1 MSVDYQST
9 PGHCGHPRLSGMM
22 RHPGAGAAMSPDV
35 STTEPMLVN
44 CVAYSNG
51 KPRTISLDEISD
63 ALKDTKGFVWVGLHE
78 PDEPL
83 LDKLQQ
89 EFGLHEL
96 AIEDAH
102 NAHQRT
108 KIEVY
113 GDSLFIVVHTGQT
126 VAHKIVFGETH
137 MFLGHN
143 YLVTVRHGASL
154 SYAPARR
161 TCESAPT
168 LLTLG
173 PSFAL
178 YTVLYYIIDNY
189 MPIVDC
195 FRTRL
200 EELEHAVL
208 GGEFNRRTIVHLY
221 ELKKE
226 LVRLQLAVT
235 PLQDILSQLVRLYP
249 GLIRDEVRPY
259 FRDVGDH
266 AQRINEIA
274 ATIREM
280 LTSAMDV
287 NLALVGVEQNDVFKK
302 IAGWGLLLTAP
313 MMIASWYGMNFKDM
327 PELSAS
333 YGYPVTALFTLGFCA
348 GLYAFLRHAKW
359 L

>member
-1 MSVDYQST
+1 
-9 PGHCGHPRLSGMM
+9 
-22 RHPGAGAAMSPDV
+22 MSPNDV
-35 STTEPMLVN
+35 STTEPMVVN
-44 CVAYSNG
+44 CVAYSDG
-51 KPRTISLDEISD
+51 KPRPITLDAISD
-63 ALKDTKGFVWVGLHE
+63 ALQDKNGFVWVGLHE

-83 LDKLQQ
+83 LEKLRE

-126 VAHKIVFGETH
+126 VDHKIVLGETH
-137 MFLGHN
+137 LFLGHN

-161 TCESAPT
+161 ACESAPL
-168 LLTLG
+168 LLTYG

-178 YTVLYYIIDNY
+178 YTVLDFIIDNY

-208 GGEFNRRTIVHLY
+208 GGEFDRQTIVHLY

-226 LVRLQLAVT
+226 LVRLQLALT

-266 AQRINEIA
+266 VQRINEIA

-287 NLALVGVEQNDVFKK
+287 NLALVGIAQSDVFKK

-313 MMIASWYGMNFKDM
+313 MMIASWYGMNFHDM
-327 PELSAS
+327 PELSMS
-333 YGYPVTALFTLGFCA
+333 YGYPLAVVGTLAVCI
-348 GLYAFLRHAKW
+348 GLYAFLRRTKW